1 MILTRGKNSVNKA
14 VWPDFHLWKDGEK
27 LCMLVSQSGILESD
41 RTSCLQEQGS
51 EMKSLKRIAV
61 LTGGGDC
68 PGLNAVI
75 RGIAKPAML
84 YYGGTVIGILDG
96 FEGLVDGRM
105 RELAPQDV
113 SGIVNLGGTILGTS
127 NKGDPF
133 HFPVETP
140 QGVDIL
146 DCSENV
152 IRNYRDWDLDAL
164 IAIGGDGTMHIVDKF
179 TDLGLNLIGVPKT
192 IDNDLSATDVTF
204 GYDSAVS
211 VATEAIDRLHT
222 TASSHHRVMIIE
234 VMGRYAGWIAL
245 GSGVAGGAD
254 VILIPEIPFQWEK
267 VCEHVIKRGK
277 RGSRFSIICVA
288 EGAKPAEGS
297 LVVREK
303 DSKRTDPIRL
313 GGIGDLVGRK
323 VAEMTG
329 LETRVTV
336 LGHLQR
342 GGSPTPFDRILA
354 TKYGSKALELVLE
367 RKFGH
372 MVSLQGT
379 EVTSVPVKDAIL
391 KLRTVPLDSQLV
403 SAARAVGT
411 SFGD

>member
-1 MILTRGKNSVNKA
+1 
-14 VWPDFHLWKDGEK
+14 
-27 LCMLVSQSGILESD
+27 
-41 RTSCLQEQGS
+41 
-51 EMKSLKRIAV
+51 MKPLKRIGV

-75 RGIAKPAML
+75 RGIAKPAMSH
-84 YYGGTVIGILDG
+84 YGATVIGILDG
-96 FEGLVDGRM
+96 FEGLVEGRM
-105 RELAPQDV
+105 RELVPRDV

-133 HFPVETP
+133 RFPVETP

-146 DCSENV
+146 DCSENA
-152 IRNYRDWDLDAL
+152 IGNYRDWRLDAL

-179 TDLGLNLIGVPKT
+179 SDLGLNLVGVPKT

-204 GYDSAVS
+204 GYDSAVT

-222 TASSHHRVMIIE
+222 TGSAHHRVMVIE

-245 GSGVAGGAD
+245 GSGLAGGAD
-254 VILIPEIPFQWEK
+254 VILIPEIPFHWEK
-267 VCEHVIKRGK
+267 ICEHVIKRGK
-277 RGSRFSIICVA
+277 HGSRFSIICVA
-288 EGAKPAEGS
+288 EGAKPAEGD
-297 LVVREK
+297 LVIREK

-313 GGIGDLVGRK
+313 GGIGDLVGTK
-323 VAEMTG
+323 INEMSG

-342 GGSPTPFDRILA
+342 GGSPTPYDRILA
-354 TKYGSKALELVLE
+354 TKYGWKAIELAYE
-367 RKFGH
+367 MKFGH
-372 MVSLQGT
+372 MVSLRGND
-379 EVTSVPVKDAIL
+379 VTSVPVKEAIL
-391 KLRTVPLDSQLV
+391 RLKTVPPDSQLV
-403 SAARAVGT
+403 MAARAVGT